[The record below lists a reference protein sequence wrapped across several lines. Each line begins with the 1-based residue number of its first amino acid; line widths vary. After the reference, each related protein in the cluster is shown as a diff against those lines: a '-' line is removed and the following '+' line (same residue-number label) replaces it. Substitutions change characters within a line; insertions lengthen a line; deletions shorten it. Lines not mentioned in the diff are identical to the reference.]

1 MWEMIGIRKLRL
13 YLETTV
19 FNYYFD
25 TDRDGHED
33 VVRLFEAIGTGLHEG
48 YASEYVMAELKRAP
62 EPKRSDM
69 LTLVEK
75 YGIRVIAPSLDAVH
89 LAERYIKNGIIPNA
103 YRFDGLHIA
112 AASIYGLDCVVSYNF
127 KHINRAKARIL
138 TAAVNHEEGYNSV
151 VICTAKEVLDDEQEG
166 V

>member
-1 MWEMIGIRKLRL
+1 MEMIGIRKLRL

-25 TDRDGHED
+25 TDRDGHKD

-89 LAERYIKNGIIPNA
+89 LAERYIKNGIIPKLLQ
-103 YRFDGLHIA
+103 YVRRILIFLHIA
-112 AASIYGLDCVVSYNF
+112 YSYPYKIF
-127 KHINRAKARIL
+127 KYFMQATAISHCL
-138 TAAVNHEEGYNSV
+138 SVCSTAATIEFKFG
-151 VICTAKEVLDDEQEG
+151 
-166 V
+166 

>member
-1 MWEMIGIRKLRL
+1 M

-25 TDRDGHED
+25 VDREGHCD
-33 VVRLFEAIGTGLHEG
+33 TVKLFEAIGTGLHEG

-103 YRFDGLHIA
+103 YRFDGVHIA

-127 KHINRAKARIL
+127 KHINRAKTR
-138 TAAVNHEEGYNSV
+138 
-151 VICTAKEVLDDEQEG
+151 
-166 V
+166 

>member
-1 MWEMIGIRKLRL
+1 MEMIGIRKLRL

-89 LAERYIKNGIIPNA
+89 LAERYDRDRK
-103 YRFDGLHIA
+103 
-112 AASIYGLDCVVSYNF
+112 
-127 KHINRAKARIL
+127 
-138 TAAVNHEEGYNSV
+138 SV
-151 VICTAKEVLDDEQEG
+151 V
-166 V
+166 